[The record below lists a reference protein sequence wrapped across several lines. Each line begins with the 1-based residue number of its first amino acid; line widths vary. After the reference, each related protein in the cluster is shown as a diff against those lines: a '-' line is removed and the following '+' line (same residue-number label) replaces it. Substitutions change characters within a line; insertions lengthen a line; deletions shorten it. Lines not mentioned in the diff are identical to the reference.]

1 MDFIRDFFGK
11 ETVKRALFLI
21 SIALFLYLIKS
32 VLNLLLLT
40 FLFTYLI
47 NSAQTNIVR
56 QLKKISPVRE
66 KLITILLYTV
76 LFISIALVLVKYVP
90 ILINEITTLFNHRG
104 DFDFDLGPE
113 VMGNYISI
121 IAQQVDLNNYI
132 KSGVSITLQLAG
144 KIGTVSFQVF
154 IALLLSMFF
163 MLEKRKVLNFVSK
176 LEDSKLSGLY
186 KYFSFFGKNFLN
198 TFGKVMQ
205 AQIIIALVNSL
216 ISVMLLFLMGF
227 PNLATLWFM
236 IFALSLIPVAGVI
249 ISLIPLCII
258 ALKIGGI
265 TKVVYVIVMIAAI
278 HALESYFLNPKLM
291 SAKIELPIF
300 FTFIILIISEHF
312 LGVWG
317 LLVGIPLFM
326 FLLDLLDVKL
336 E

>member
-1 MDFIRDFFGK
+1 MDFIREFFGK

-32 VLNLLLLT
+32 VLNLFLLT

-47 NSAQTNIVR
+47 NSAQTSIIR
-56 QLKKISPVRE
+56 QLKKISPVKE
-66 KLITILLYTV
+66 KLITALLYTI
-76 LFISIALVLVKYVP
+76 LFISIALVLLKYVP
-90 ILINEITTLFNHRG
+90 ILINEVSTLINQKG
-104 DFDFDLGPE
+104 DLDFGKGSDIFEG
-113 VMGNYISI
+113 YISI
-121 IAQQVDLNNYI
+121 IAQQVDLSNYI

-154 IALLLSMFF
+154 IALVLSMFF
-163 MLEKRKVLNFVSK
+163 MLEKKKVLIFVSK
-176 LEDSKLSGLY
+176 LKDSKISGLY
-186 KYFSFFGKNFLN
+186 KYFSFFGRNFLN

-205 AQIIIALVNSL
+205 AQIVIALVNSL
-216 ISVMLLFLMGF
+216 ISVTLLFFMGF
-227 PNLATLWFM
+227 PNLATIWFM
-236 IFALSLIPVAGVI
+236 IFVLSLIPVAGVI

-258 ALKIGGI
+258 AFKIGGI
-265 TKVVYVIVMIAAI
+265 TKVVYIIIMIAGI

-300 FTFIILIISEHF
+300 FTFIILIVSEHF